1 MAARLDAILV
11 VHLAEWK
18 ADCSAGESVERRVA
32 LKVVHVVEQMVVLK
46 AGNLVVLMAGL
57 LVSKTAVK
65 LAEQ

>member
-1 MAARLDAILV
+1 MAV
-11 VHLAEWK
+11 MM
-18 ADCSAGESVERRVA
+18 VA